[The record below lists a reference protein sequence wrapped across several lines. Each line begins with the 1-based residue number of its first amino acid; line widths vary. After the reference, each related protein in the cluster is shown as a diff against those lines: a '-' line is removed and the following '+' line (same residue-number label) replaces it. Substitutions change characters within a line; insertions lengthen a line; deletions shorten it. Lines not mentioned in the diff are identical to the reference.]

1 MYEQKK
7 ENIQKNLIICGMER
21 LSVMLALAKTKTS
34 GYDYDGSVRGDRDY
48 RYPYDQRKRVTEK
61 REENNVY
68 YSRAWKS

>member
-1 MYEQKK
+1 
-7 ENIQKNLIICGMER
+7 MER